1 MQDPRE
7 LRLVVDAAP
16 IAIVVADAEGRIVLV
31 NDQACRLFAYDE
43 DELLGM
49 PVESLVPQRFR
60 HGHPGMRAGYLA
72 APTTRAMGVGR
83 DLFGLRKDGTE
94 VPIEIGLNPIATAQG
109 AFTLATI
116 ADITERKNAE
126 EHLRLIVE
134 GAPNANIVVDHA
146 GTITLVNAQTERL
159 FGYDRA
165 ELLGAP
171 VDMLVPERFRGG
183 HGALRAGYHGTATA
197 RLMGAGRDLY
207 GLRKDGTEVP
217 IEIGLS
223 PIRTPK
229 GDFVLT
235 SVVDITERKNAEEM
249 RRERDRALDA
259 SNLKSQFVAT
269 MSHEL
274 RTPLNAIIASAELL
288 SSTTLEE
295 RQRAFVETIDES
307 AEALLALISSI
318 LDFSKIEAGK
328 LDLEARTFELEA
340 LVEGAAGVLTHEAR
354 RKDLQLHVY
363 VDPSIPGV
371 LRGDADRL
379 RQILLNLLANAVKF
393 TSSGR
398 VDVRAVPVEM
408 SARHAVVR
416 FEVEDTGI
424 GIDPDIVP
432 KLFEPFV
439 QGDSSSSRRFGGT
452 GLGLSI
458 SKRLVELMHGEI
470 GVASE
475 PDHGSLFWFTAHF
488 DHIVEALGEE
498 AGVPAP
504 NATAPGADGAGI
516 AHRVLV
522 AEDNESLREILIHQF
537 AQLGVAASIVANGR
551 EAVDAVREGEFGLIF
566 MDCHMPEMDGFAAT
580 HAIRAAETGS
590 GRHVP
595 IVAMTANGFREDRDA
610 CLAAGMDDYLA
621 KPVRIGDL
629 RGAID
634 RWIAGEPATGRA

>member
-1 MQDPRE
+1 MQDPNE
-7 LRLVVDAAP
+7 LRLVVEAAP

-31 NDQACRLFAYDE
+31 NDQACRLFGYEE
-43 DELLGM
+43 DEMLGI

-60 HGHPGMRAGYLA
+60 HGHPGMRGEYLA
-72 APTTRAMGVGR
+72 GPTTRAMGVGR

-146 GTITLVNAQTERL
+146 GIITLVNAQTERL

-183 HGALRAGYHGTATA
+183 HGALRTGYHGTATA
-197 RLMGAGRDLY
+197 RPMGAGRDLY

-217 IEIGLS
+217 VEIGIS

-235 SVVDITERKNAEEM
+235 SVVDITERKNTEEM

-274 RTPLNAIIASAELL
+274 RTPLNAIIACAELL
-288 SSTTLEE
+288 SSTALEE

-328 LDLEARTFELEA
+328 LDLEARTFELEG
-340 LVEGAAGVLTHEAR
+340 LVESAAGVLAHQAR
-354 RKDLQLHVY
+354 QKDLRLHVD
-363 VDPSIPGV
+363 VDPSIAGV
-371 LRGDADRL
+371 LLGDADRL
-379 RQILLNLLANAVKF
+379 RQILLNLIANALKF
-393 TSSGR
+393 TAIGGVVVRAIPVETSSG
-398 VDVRAVPVEM
+398 
-408 SARHAVVR
+408 HAVVR

-424 GIDPDIVP
+424 GIHPDVVP

-458 SKRLVELMHGEI
+458 SKRLVELMQGEI
-470 GVASE
+470 GVISE
-475 PDHGSLFWFTAHF
+475 PERGSLFWFTARF
-488 DHIVEALGEE
+488 GRPSAAASEPVAASPSARALD
-498 AGVPAP
+498 ATPAS
-504 NATAPGADGAGI
+504 ASS
-516 AHRVLV
+516 RVLV
-522 AEDNESLREILIHQF
+522 AEDNESLREILVHQF
-537 AQLGVAASIVANGR
+537 AQLGVPVMLVANGR
-551 EAVDAVREGEFGLIF
+551 EAVDAVRRGDFALVF

-580 HAIRAAETGS
+580 RAIRAEEG
-590 GRHVP
+590 GRRRNVP
-595 IVAMTANGFREDRDA
+595 IVAMTANAFREDRDA

-621 KPVRIGDL
+621 KPVRIADL
-629 RGAID
+629 RGMID
-634 RWIAGEPATGRA
+634 RWTADEAISPS